1 VRRDWWTLI
10 ESTNQQLLSLIV
22 CSIKGNY
29 SRAMENR
36 TQRLQIVIWEGF
48 LNQLIFEYI
57 VERRLGANQ
66 ALFIKA
72 NEMSSICKGLGN
84 PRE

>member
-1 VRRDWWTLI
+1 
-10 ESTNQQLLSLIV
+10 
-22 CSIKGNY
+22 
-29 SRAMENR
+29 MENR